1 MASHFQGKIKLDVRD
16 STQDWSAYAP
26 PRPPEGAPNVL
37 YIVWDD
43 VGFGAFSCYGGLIEA
58 PNMQRIAD
66 MGLRYTQFH
75 TTALCSPSRSCF
87 LNGRNATSNGM
98 ACITEGATGFP
109 GNNGRVPPE
118 NAMISEGLVERGYN
132 TYAVGKWHLTPADET
147 NAAAT
152 KQRWPLG
159 RGFERFYGFHGGETD
174 QWFPDLIYDNH
185 PTPPPYKP
193 EEGYHLSHDLTDQ
206 GLRFIRDAKSVDPD
220 KPWLMYYCPGA
231 AHAPHQVFRDWAAR
245 YKGKFDM
252 GYEEYREIVLENQKK
267 MGLVPENTKLP
278 PLNPYADAT
287 SADGE
292 PWPKLD
298 TVPPW
303 DSLSDDEKRLYA
315 RMAEVYAGFVDHTDA
330 QIGRLLDYLEESG
343 QLENTI
349 IVVVADNGASGEGGP
364 TGSVNEN
371 KFFNGIPDS
380 LEENLK
386 LIDELGS
393 EKTYNHYSTGWAT
406 AFCTPFK
413 MYKRYSSY
421 EGGTADPLIVAWPK
435 GIAARGEV
443 RHQYLHAIDIVPT
456 LYDCLGI
463 EPPETV
469 KGYTQS
475 PIEGASFRTTFD
487 DANAPNPRDTQFYTM
502 LGTRGIWHN
511 GWHAATVHPAI
522 AGWSNFAKD
531 RWELYHLESD
541 RNQLHDL
548 AEQHPEILE
557 RLKNLWFYE
566 AGQYQGLPLD
576 DRTPVEILTAA
587 RPEAGKPREHFVYY
601 PNTAPVPEAVAADIR
616 GRAYNIVA
624 DLAIQTPEA
633 EGVLLSMGSRFGG
646 HALYIKDRRL
656 HYVYNWL
663 GEMVQHLVSEQEVST
678 GEQRLGVRFRPDGKE
693 GPSAVGEAVLYF
705 DGQSVGSARIRTQPG
720 YFGLSGGG
728 LTVGR
733 AEGQP
738 VTKDYDT
745 PFAFRG
751 GILKHVLVDVS
762 GERYRDLVKEAEAML
777 ARD

>member
-1 MASHFQGKIKLDVRD
+1 MAPQFQGKIGLDVRN
-16 STQDWSAYAP
+16 STPDWSAYAP
-26 PRPPEGAPNVL
+26 VRAPEGAPNVL

-58 PNMQRIAD
+58 PNMKRIAD

-75 TTALCSPSRSCF
+75 TTALCSPSRACF
-87 LNGRNATSNGM
+87 LTGRNATSNGM

-109 GNNGRVPPE
+109 GNNGRVPDE
-118 NAMISEGLVERGYN
+118 NAMISQGLVEKGYN
-132 TYAVGKWHLTPADET
+132 TYAVGKWHLTPADECH
-147 NAAAT
+147 AAAT
-152 KQRWPLG
+152 KRRWPLG

-174 QWFPDLIYDNH
+174 QWFPDLVYDNH
-185 PTPPPYKP
+185 PVAPPYKP
-193 EEGYHLSHDLTDQ
+193 SEGYHLSHDLTDQ
-206 GLRFIRDAKSVDPD
+206 AMRFIRDAKSIDPG

-231 AHAPHQVFRDWAAR
+231 AHAPHQVFRDWADK
-245 YKGKFDM
+245 YKGTFDM
-252 GYEEYREIVLENQKK
+252 GYEKYREVVLENQKK
-267 MGLVPENTKLP
+267 MGLVPENTELP

-287 SADGE
+287 SADGK
-292 PWPKLD
+292 PWPALD

-303 DSLSDDEKRLYA
+303 DTLSEDEKRLHE
-315 RMAEVYAGFVDHTDA
+315 RMAEVYAGFVDYTDA

-343 QLENTI
+343 QFENTI
-349 IVVVADNGASGEGGP
+349 IVVVSDNGASGEGGP

-413 MYKRYSSY
+413 MYKRYAGY

-435 GIAARGEV
+435 GIAGRGEV

-463 EPPETV
+463 EPPATV
-469 KGYTQS
+469 NGYTQS
-475 PIEGASFRTTFD
+475 PIEGASFRASFD
-487 DANAPNPRDTQFYTM
+487 DAEAPAPRDTQFYSM
-502 LGTRGIWHN
+502 LGSRGIWHS

-548 AEQHPEILE
+548 ADQHPDVLE
-557 RLKNLWFYE
+557 QLKNLWFYE

-601 PNTAPVPEAVAADIR
+601 PNTAAVPESVAADIR

-624 DLAIQTPEA
+624 DMVIQTPEA

-663 GEMVQHLVSEQEVST
+663 GEDIQHLVSDQELPT
-678 GEQRLGVRFRPDGKE
+678 GEQRLGVRFRPDDKE

-733 AEGQP
+733 SEGQP
-738 VTKDYDT
+738 VTGDYET